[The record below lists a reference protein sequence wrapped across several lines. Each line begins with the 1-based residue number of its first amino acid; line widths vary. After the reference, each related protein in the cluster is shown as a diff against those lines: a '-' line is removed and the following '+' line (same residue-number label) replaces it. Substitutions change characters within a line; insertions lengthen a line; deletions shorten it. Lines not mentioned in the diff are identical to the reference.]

1 MLDRSLDIL
10 PEQKSAVTFIFPQKG
25 SQLGVADEA
34 IGAVLCCAVL
44 SWAGQEKL
52 SLARLLKRT
61 FYWENQL
68 GRPEFVPLPRK
79 HS

>member
-34 IGAVLCCAVL
+34 IGAVL